1 MSKSV
6 LPLSTSHCKLRIRKW
21 ENLPLTGAETDGWQG
36 AEPSSD
42 SLKQGQGACPSF
54 SPELVFS
61 AHDLKPLLQRVL
73 YESWNN
79 WSWKVISA
87 SVFFLMRNCA
97 ISALNFPGL
106 PARSACEST
115 AEAPTDL
122 FYLVFFCRQRT
133 NQRACK

>member
-6 LPLSTSHCKLRIRKW
+6 PPLSTSHCKLRTRKW

-42 SLKQGQGACPSF
+42 SLKQGQGACPSL

-73 YESWNN
+73 YKSWNN
-79 WSWKVISA
+79 WS
-87 SVFFLMRNCA
+87 
-97 ISALNFPGL
+97 
-106 PARSACEST
+106 
-115 AEAPTDL
+115 
-122 FYLVFFCRQRT
+122 
-133 NQRACK
+133 